1 MALNELLST
10 SFLFSVAIVIILIGG
25 IFAYVSY
32 RMSEQDHKITSM
44 VGLISTMAEELQF
57 FRSKLSQ
64 SQSQSQ
70 DQVQQG
76 GLQEQPVT
84 DQRHTLPVLDPN
96 NLITGATSL
105 IPVSDDEDE
114 SDEDED
120 EDEETASEDD
130 DEDEDE
136 DNESESESED
146 EDDEYDLDEIV
157 DLEGSVQIEEPMQ
170 IKDPM
175 QISMDEKITETNHSD
190 IKSIHLEEPIE
201 LNVFNHE
208 HSDNLE
214 HDHELEHVED
224 LLASDLK
231 TISITDLEDTN
242 KKTDYKKMSIT
253 KLREVV
259 IEKGI
264 VADATKL
271 KKNEILKLL
280 GDE

>member
-1 MALNELLST
+1 MAFNDLLST
-10 SFLFSVAIVIILIGG
+10 SFLFSVAIIIILIGG

-32 RMSEQDHKITSM
+32 RMSEQDHKISSM

-64 SQSQSQ
+64 GPIQCQQ
-70 DQVQQG
+70 QQQG
-76 GLQEQPVT
+76 GLQEQHVT
-84 DQRHTLPVLDPN
+84 DQRHTIPILDPN

-114 SDEDED
+114 TDHESASD
-120 EDEETASEDD
+120 
-130 DEDEDE
+130 
-136 DNESESESED
+136 ESESESTDDSESDNDSESEKSED
-146 EDDEYDLDEIV
+146 EEYDLDEIV
-157 DLEGSVQIEEPMQ
+157 DLEEPMQ
-170 IKDPM
+170 ITTIPVD
-175 QISMDEKITETNHSD
+175 ETNHSEINN

-201 LNVFNHE
+201 LNVFE
-208 HSDNLE
+208 HSHTLDHELE
-214 HDHELEHVED
+214 HEHELEHVED

-242 KKTDYKKMSIT
+242 KKTDYKKMSINR
-253 KLREVV
+253 LREVV

-264 VADATKL
+264 VSDATKL